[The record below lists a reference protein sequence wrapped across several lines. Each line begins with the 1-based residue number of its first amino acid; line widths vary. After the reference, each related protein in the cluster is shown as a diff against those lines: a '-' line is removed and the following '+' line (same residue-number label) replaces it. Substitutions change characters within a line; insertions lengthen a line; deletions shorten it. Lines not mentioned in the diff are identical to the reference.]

1 MIRGIANS
9 ASQQAS
15 IAVSVSNT
23 MNVIQ
28 EITLQTSEGTEETS
42 ASIGKLSEMS
52 NELRKSV
59 AGFKLPNSGSQV
71 ETVILN
77 G

>member
-1 MIRGIANS
+1 MLSLVR
-9 ASQQAS
+9 
-15 IAVSVSNT
+15 VLT
-23 MNVIQ
+23 IQ
-28 EITLQTSEGTEETS
+28 NISGL
-42 ASIGKLSEMS
+42 IGKLSGMS

-59 AGFKLPNSGSQV
+59 AGFKLSDSSSQV